1 MTFKTY
7 EINIDLVNDSPTN
20 STIHFSTNDRNA
32 AKLLLTIT
40 NKGAELDLS
49 LAKSVRISFK
59 KPDGTRVFQ
68 NDCLPINVLKG
79 KYQIVLNTQTLAA
92 EGYVYAQVHIEE
104 EDKTIDTQKFFFVVN
119 ESLASDEAFESTN
132 EYGVAQK
139 IMEAGD
145 KLVGVNI
152 DALIASKET
161 AESALA
167 KSTENTKQIG
177 ILSESVGNNT
187 TQLGNKADKTY
198 VDSELTKKVSQS
210 DLTVKADKTYVDT
223 KVSAV
228 VSGSPKGTYATLADL
243 QTAKPTGDSNIY
255 VVTADGKWY
264 YWSGAS
270 WTAGGTYQS
279 TGIADGTVTKDK
291 VAANA
296 VDFTKLNVT
305 FLRGE
310 LIAGTI
316 NVDTAAK
323 TITSTGVTMTTNT
336 SNRNIANQTLNYTG
350 TVVNLFYN
358 LSSNAMEVYIA
369 GDLKPVATSHN
380 HLVLLATIYTN
391 KLYNMVSRNGWSLN
405 GTPLYIPVF
414 SNQNVL
420 FMGGTSYGGYGG
432 ILDVQFDEVNKT
444 ITFPKNGCIVQ
455 GSKMYIL
462 SEDKVIPLT
471 GTLTIRTLILFNT
484 LTSEIYLKTVS
495 GSGHIP
501 AQNDL
506 MLGSFL
512 YEYTGGN
519 VSLKNIQGCFPYS
532 VIKRITPTTA
542 IPSVWNGKKAN
553 FAGDS
558 ITAGSYGNYLNT
570 VQSILGLSTVRNYG
584 VGGSRLCEFD
594 DENNTLYPP
603 LINRWEAMD
612 NDADI
617 IFILIGTNDASAG
630 VPIGNDDS
638 TNKKEFKGA
647 LNIMLGG
654 LRDKYPDKLIII
666 SNQLHRFNDNTVKLN
681 DYRDATK
688 VMCQKYKMVM
698 YDAFANTGFD
708 FAKGYYDKILT
719 DDGLHPNAKGA
730 AILGRKIAGFI
741 NIQ

>member
-1 MTFKTY
+1 MTFKTR
-7 EINIDLVNDSPTN
+7 ELTVDLVNE
-20 STIHFSTNDRNA
+20 ISTNEIRFSQGDENS
-32 AKLLLTIT
+32 AKLVLNIT
-40 NKGAELDLS
+40 NQGQELDLTK
-49 LAKSVRISFK
+49 ATAVRITFEKS
-59 KPDGTRVFQ
+59 DGKTVFQ
-68 NDCLPINVLKG
+68 QDCQVINAMKG
-79 KYQIVLNTQTLAA
+79 KYQIVLNTQTLAVVGNVYGQVQII
-92 EGYVYAQVHIEE
+92 EGGQ
-104 EDKTIDTQKFFFVVN
+104 KIDSQLFVFTVKR
-119 ESLASDEAFESTN
+119 SLSSNDAVESTN
-132 EYGVAQK
+132 EFTIIQRALEVGDQFKDVDFAPIIK
-139 IMEAGD
+139 AG
-145 KLVGVNI
+145 
-152 DALIASKET
+152 ET
-161 AESALA
+161 AEKALVEVN
-167 KSTENTKQIG
+167 KNKDQIG

-228 VSGSPKGTYATLADL
+228 ASGSPKGTYATLADL

-358 LSSNAMEVYIA
+358 LSSNAMEVYTA
-369 GDLKPVATSHN
+369 GDLTPVATSHN